1 MCIFALVEGQNRRQV
16 LRLSTPSQPFYINK
30 IFKLTVILSNKK
42 METLKVIK
50 VLQMQQGTSERGQW
64 KSQDIVVEAQQ
75 NVQYPDRYV
84 LHFSGQAVDQ
94 LAGIREGMVVT
105 AQWAASVRE
114 WKTKDGREMYS
125 QEMKCWKIEPV
136 AISN

>member
-1 MCIFALVEGQNRRQV
+1 
-16 LRLSTPSQPFYINK
+16 
-30 IFKLTVILSNKK
+30 

-50 VLQMQQGTSERGQW
+50 VLQMQQGTSERGPW

-114 WKTKDGREMYS
+114 WKTKDGRVMYS

-136 AISN
+136 AINN